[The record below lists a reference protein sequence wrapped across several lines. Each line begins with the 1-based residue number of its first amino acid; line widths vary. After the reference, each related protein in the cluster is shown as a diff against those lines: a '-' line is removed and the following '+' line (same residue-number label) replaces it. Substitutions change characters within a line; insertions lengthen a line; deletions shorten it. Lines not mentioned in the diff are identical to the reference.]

1 MRKPSRFLTGW
12 QRDEAAVIV
21 ADMSRRPAR
30 TRSPRAPNPELS
42 IRIDLD
48 SDEALGPGKIRL
60 PELVRG
66 LGSISSAGRAMDM
79 SYRRAWLLIDE
90 LNRTFRKPLV
100 ETQKG
105 GGGGGGAQIT
115 AFGNEV
121 IRLYRAVNTAATR
134 AALGHLQS
142 LQRMRASRD

>member
-1 MRKPSRFLTGW
+1 
-12 QRDEAAVIV
+12 
-21 ADMSRRPAR
+21 MSRV
-30 TRSPRAPNPELS
+30 SPRPKPQRPPEPELS

-48 SDEALGPGKIRL
+48 EEDALGPGKVRL
-60 PELVRG
+60 LELVRE

-105 GGGGGGAQIT
+105 GGGGGGAQLT
-115 AFGNEV
+115 PFGNEV
-121 IRLYRAVNTAATR
+121 IRLYRAIGTDATQ
-134 AALGHLQS
+134 ATLGHLQT
-142 LQRMRASRD
+142 LQRMRAPGR

>member
-1 MRKPSRFLTGW
+1 MVG
-12 QRDEAAVIV
+12 
-21 ADMSRRPAR
+21 MSRRSAR
-30 TRSPRAPNPELS
+30 TRSPRAPGPELS

-48 SDEALGPGKIRL
+48 SEEALGPGKIRL
-60 PELVRG
+60 LELVRD

-105 GGGGGGAQIT
+105 GGGGGGAQVT
-115 AFGNEV
+115 PFGSEV
-121 IRLYRAVNTAATR
+121 IRLYRAVNDAATH
-134 AALGHLQS
+134 AALEHLRS
-142 LQRMRASRD
+142 LQRMRASRE

>member
-1 MRKPSRFLTGW
+1 
-12 QRDEAAVIV
+12 
-21 ADMSRRPAR
+21 MSRLSSRPK
-30 TRSPRAPNPELS
+30 SPRPSEPELS

-48 SDEALGPGKIRL
+48 EDDALGPGKVRL
-60 PELVRG
+60 LELVRD

-105 GGGGGGAQIT
+105 GGGGGGAQLT
-115 AFGNEV
+115 PFGNEV
-121 IRLYRAVNTAATR
+121 VRLYRAIGADATQAAM
-134 AALGHLQS
+134 GHLQS
-142 LQRMRASRD
+142 LQRMRAPGR